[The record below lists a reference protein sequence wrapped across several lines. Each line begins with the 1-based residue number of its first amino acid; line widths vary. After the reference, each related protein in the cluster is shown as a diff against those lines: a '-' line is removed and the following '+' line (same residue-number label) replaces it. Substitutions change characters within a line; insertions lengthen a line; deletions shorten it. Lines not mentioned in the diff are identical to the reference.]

1 MTINVALVTSEGLVF
16 GCDSIASTTA
26 YLVDPFALD
35 WPTDQQEQP
44 LKDAKGRPLM
54 SYDQAM
60 IQQVVTNAWGGVT
73 KMCPI
78 HSGNTPVVAVT
89 AGLAKLNERTIKSL
103 CDDFSAKQKRRK
115 NKRLVTVEAVAKE
128 FLSFFRKEYEK
139 HYAESTIPEQY
150 RDGPEF
156 LVGGYG
162 KDDPFPSLFRIKV
175 KENSVD
181 KQFSDGKF
189 GVAWAGQSDAVERL
203 IRGYDGS
210 LRVLVEQQIEK
221 MQESQHRNMTSA
233 MTRILGDVL
242 QQLGAPLPAGVNTE
256 LPQREKAQIQW
267 DQYTMMTGYGNLPLQ
282 DAIDFVAFLVFLQS
296 GRSKFS
302 YGVATVGGRTHIGVV
317 TKSDGFTMLEEP
329 KLKHRHTGFADD
341 K

>member
-26 YLVDPFALD
+26 YLVDPFALN
-35 WPTDQQEQP
+35 WPMDQQGQS
-44 LKDAKGRPLM
+44 LKDAGGKPLM
-54 SYDQAM
+54 SYDPSM

-78 HSGNTPVVAVT
+78 HDDSTPVVAVT

-103 CDDFSAKQKRRK
+103 CDEFSAKQKRRRK
-115 NKRLVTVEAVAKE
+115 ERLVTVESVAKE
-128 FLSFFRKEYEK
+128 FLVFFRKEYEK
-139 HYAESTIPEQY
+139 HYENSPILEEY

-175 KENSVD
+175 KENSID
-181 KQFSDGKF
+181 NQFSNAHF
-189 GVAWAGQSDAVERL
+189 GLAWAGQSDAVERL

-210 LRVLVEQQIEK
+210 LRALIEKEIEQQS
-221 MQESQHRNMTSA
+221 ESHHQTMTEA
-233 MTRILGDVL
+233 MARILDDIL
-242 QQLGAPLPAGVNTE
+242 KRIGATLPAGVNTE
-256 LPQREKAQIQW
+256 LPQRVKPQIQW
-267 DQYTMMTGYGNLPLQ
+267 DKYRLPIGYSNLPLQ
-282 DAIDFVAFLVFLQS
+282 DAIDFVAFLVSLQS

-302 YGVATVGGRTHIGVV
+302 YGVATVGGRTHIGIV
-317 TKSDGFTMLEEP
+317 TKSEGFTMLEEP
-329 KLKHRHTGFADD
+329 KLRHRHTGFADD